1 VKIQILSDNL
11 ASRIAAGEV
20 VERPAS
26 AVKELIEN
34 ALDARASEIV
44 VGVEKSGT
52 TLIRVAD
59 NGEGMGAEDLAMAV
73 ERHATSKLT
82 VEADLFRIATLG
94 FRGEALPSIASVSRM
109 EIVSRPKDAA
119 TAHLLSCAGGAR
131 KELRPTA
138 AATGTTVFVRDIF
151 FNVPARRKFLKSPAT
166 ELSHICDVINRI
178 ALAHPAVHFRLEHDE
193 RTVADYAAVA
203 QPRDR
208 MQQVL
213 GRDVVRDIAPFNCRR
228 SELSVQGFLSAAP
241 GSYPNSRYLF
251 TYVNRRYVRDKV
263 LTHAVLQGY
272 ENLLMKGQYPAVVL
286 FLDLPFEGVD
296 VNVHPA
302 KYEVRFRH
310 QAEVHTAVA
319 SGVRDALKEAA
330 KEPAMRA
337 SFTYAEPFQ
346 GVREVALPYQTGSTA
361 AQGFAHAAGDSFIT
375 PLRTNERNGYFS
387 SLQILGQI
395 LGCYIVCASAH
406 GLALIDQ
413 HAAHERVAFEK
424 LRRQLETGQVSTQT
438 LLLPQTLELNAG
450 EISLIEASF
459 EALKTFGFALE
470 PFGPGTY
477 AITEAPALLPEGD
490 YTQLVRQMVA
500 DLADVD
506 TSTKLRNHLEE
517 RLATIACHSVIRA
530 NRSLEFDEMG
540 ALLRN
545 LDEID
550 FATQC
555 PHGRPV
561 RIEIS
566 REDLERMFK
575 RVL

>member
-1 VKIQILSDNL
+1 
-11 ASRIAAGEV
+11 
-20 VERPAS
+20 
-26 AVKELIEN
+26 
-34 ALDARASEIV
+34 
-44 VGVEKSGT
+44 
-52 TLIRVAD
+52 
-59 NGEGMGAEDLAMAV
+59 M
-73 ERHATSKLT
+73 
-82 VEADLFRIATLG
+82 
-94 FRGEALPSIASVSRM
+94 
-109 EIVSRPKDAA
+109 
-119 TAHLLSCAGGAR
+119 
-131 KELRPTA
+131 
-138 AATGTTVFVRDIF
+138 
-151 FNVPARRKFLKSPAT
+151 PARRKFLKSPAT

-213 GRDVVRDIAPFNCRR
+213 GREVVRDIAPFNCRR
-228 SELSVQGFLSAAP
+228 SEISVQGFLSAAP
-241 GSYPNSRYLF
+241 GLIRTHGISSLI
-251 TYVNRRYVRDKV
+251 VNRRYVRDKV

-319 SGVRDALKEAA
+319 SGVRDALKQAA
-330 KEPAMRA
+330 KEPAVRT
-337 SFTYAEPFQ
+337 SFTCAEPFQ

-361 AQGFAHAAGDSFIT
+361 AQGFAHAAGYSFTT

-413 HAAHERVAFEK
+413 HAAHERVAFEN

-459 EALKTFGFALE
+459 EALKTLWLRSRAFRTRNVCDHRGARAAAGGRLHAT
-470 PFGPGTY
+470 G
-477 AITEAPALLPEGD
+477 A
-490 YTQLVRQMVA
+490 A
-500 DLADVD
+500 D
-506 TSTKLRNHLEE
+506 
-517 RLATIACHSVIRA
+517 
-530 NRSLEFDEMG
+530 
-540 ALLRN
+540 
-545 LDEID
+545 
-550 FATQC
+550 
-555 PHGRPV
+555 GR
-561 RIEIS
+561 
-566 REDLERMFK
+566 
-575 RVL
+575 

>member
-1 VKIQILSDNL
+1 VKIQILSDDL

-34 ALDARASEIV
+34 SLDAGASEIF

-59 NGEGMGAEDLAMAV
+59 NGKGMDAEDLAMAV
-73 ERHATSKLT
+73 ERHATSKLA

-94 FRGEALPSIASVSRM
+94 FRGEALPSIVSVSRT
-109 EIVSRPKDAA
+109 EIASRARDAA
-119 TAHLLSCAGGAR
+119 TAYLLCCEGGGT

-138 AATGTTVFVRDIF
+138 AAFGTTVAVRDIF
-151 FNVPARRKFLKSPAT
+151 FNVPARRKFLKSPGT

-178 ALAHPAVHFRLEHDE
+178 ALAHPAVHFRLEHDK
-193 RTVADYAAVA
+193 RTVADYAAVGQA
-203 QPRDR
+203 RDR
-208 MQQVL
+208 VQQVL
-213 GRDVVRDIAPFNCRR
+213 GREVIRDIAPFSWRR
-228 SELSVQGFLSAAP
+228 SELSVQGFFSAAP
-241 GSYPNSRYLF
+241 ASYPNSRYLY

-263 LTHAVLQGY
+263 LTHAVLQAY

-286 FLDLPFEGVD
+286 FLQLPFEDVD

-310 QAEVHTAVA
+310 QGEVHTAVA
-319 SGVRDALKEAA
+319 SAVRDALKQAA
-330 KEPAMRA
+330 KEPAVRA
-337 SFTYAEPFQ
+337 SFTSAEPFQ
-346 GVREVALPYQTGSTA
+346 GVSEVALPYQIGSRA
-361 AQGFAHAAGDSFIT
+361 AQRFPYAVGDNVTI
-375 PLRTNERNGYFS
+375 PLRTKDGNGYFS
-387 SLQILGQI
+387 SLEILGQI

-424 LRRQLETGQVSTQT
+424 LSRQLETGQISTQT

-450 EISLIEASF
+450 EISLVEPHC
-459 EALKTFGFALE
+459 ETLKSFGFALE

-530 NRSLEFDEMG
+530 NRSLESDEMG
-540 ALLRN
+540 ALLRD
-545 LDEID
+545 LDQID

-561 RIEIS
+561 LIEIT
-566 REDLERMFK
+566 REELERMFK
-575 RVL
+575 RIV